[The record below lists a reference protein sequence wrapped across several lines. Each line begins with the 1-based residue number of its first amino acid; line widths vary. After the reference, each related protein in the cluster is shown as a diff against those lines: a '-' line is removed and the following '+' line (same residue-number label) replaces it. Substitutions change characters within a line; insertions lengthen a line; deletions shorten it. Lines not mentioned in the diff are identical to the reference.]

1 MALPMV
7 FSQFFAQNII
17 ANLSK
22 ERGGTTSDS
31 DVTTFAAIDVYV
43 LAARINNK
51 AVSPRN
57 KILFL

>member
-31 DVTTFAAIDVYV
+31 DDTAFAAIDVF

-51 AVSPRN
+51 AVSSCN

>member
-22 ERGGTTSDS
+22 ERGGTTLDS
-31 DVTTFAAIDVYV
+31 DVTTFAAIDVCSGSSY
-43 LAARINNK
+43 
-51 AVSPRN
+51 
-57 KILFL
+57 